1 VLSSTN
7 NDATPSERSHIG
19 LIVGLSYMT
28 MRSIALSVHI
38 LGVIA
43 LFVVMAQEWLTVN
56 LLRASDARLL
66 PSAPV
71 AVLTALP
78 RLTGIA
84 AAAIL
89 VSGIYLAAHVGVLRS
104 GWVDVS
110 FGTMVLMATLG
121 ASSLRPLLR
130 ALKNSPSSIDTMSV
144 RRHALR
150 PFVRGS
156 LRIRLSVAVAIVY
169 LMVAK
174 PDLLEAGVIMIG
186 GLAIGGAAALARR
199 DVAVEGPDRAP
210 AAGR

>member
-1 VLSSTN
+1 VLASTN
-7 NDATPSERSHIG
+7 NDTTPSERSHIG
-19 LIVGLSYMT
+19 LIVGPSY

-66 PSAPV
+66 PPAAV

-89 VSGIYLAAHVGVLRS
+89 VSGIYLAAQVGVLRS

-110 FGTMVLMATLG
+110 FGAMLLMAALG
-121 ASSLRPLLR
+121 SSSLRPLLR
-130 ALKNSPSSIDTMSV
+130 ALKNSPSSIDAKSV
-144 RRHALR
+144 RRQALR
-150 PFVRGS
+150 PFARAS
-156 LRIRLSVAVAIVY
+156 LRIRLTVAVGIVY
-169 LMVAK
+169 LMVANRTCLK
-174 PDLLEAGVIMIG
+174 RV
-186 GLAIGGAAALARR
+186 
-199 DVAVEGPDRAP
+199 
-210 AAGR
+210 